1 MQRTHARDD
10 CRLTLLIATALA
22 AACGEAATR
31 VEPVEVRDS
40 AGIRIVMNNAP
51 ASTERWTVDAEPTVT
66 VGGNEDDSTQTLFRV
81 TGGVVLANER
91 IVVTHGP
98 APMIRWYDGAGN
110 YLFGAGRPGGGP
122 GEFGSGEGAWISTL
136 WDIGG
141 DSVATWEHPARRM
154 QVFDGGGKFT
164 RAIVLDL
171 PPEMPVG
178 SYPQMIGPL
187 RNGFVTFLIPPSQP
201 GIVGEVTRDAL
212 TYMRYQP
219 SGAYAGEIV
228 RAPGFTTFTRMLEL
242 PDGREVKVDGRPPF
256 SEQPVAWP
264 SGDFLIYGSNQRY
277 ELAVYDT
284 TGALSMLIRRS
295 LPRQALTAETIEAY
309 KVDAMSRAPDDPA
322 TRRRWENELNSA
334 PYPDRLPA
342 YRRIRVDQTGTLWVN
357 AHGMPGADSTTWSVF
372 DADGRWLSDIVLPE
386 AWQILDIGQDYIL
399 ALTRDELDIERVQK
413 RRLHRR

>member
-1 MQRTHARDD
+1 
-10 CRLTLLIATALA
+10 
-22 AACGEAATR
+22 
-31 VEPVEVRDS
+31 VEVRDS

-51 ASTERWTVDAEPTVT
+51 ASTERWTVDAEPAVT

-81 TGGVVLANER
+81 TGGVVLADER

-122 GEFGSGEGAWISTL
+122 GEFGSGEGAWINTL

-164 RAIVLDL
+164 RAVVLDL

-178 SYPQMIGPL
+178 AYPQMIGPL

-201 GIVGEVTRDAL
+201 GIVGEITRDAL
-212 TYMRYQP
+212 TYMRYQRG
-219 SGAYAGEIV
+219 GAYAGEIV

-242 PDGREVKVDGRPPF
+242 PDGREIKADGRPPF

-284 TGALSMLIRRS
+284 TGALFMLIRRS
-295 LPRQALTAETIEAY
+295 GPRQALTAEMIEAY

-322 TRRRWENELNSA
+322 TRRRWENDLNTA
-334 PYPDRLPA
+334 PYPDSLPA

-357 AHGMPGADSTTWSVF
+357 AYGMPGADSTTWSVF

-386 AWQILDIGQDYIL
+386 AWQILDVGQDYIL

-413 RRLHRR
+413 HRLHRR